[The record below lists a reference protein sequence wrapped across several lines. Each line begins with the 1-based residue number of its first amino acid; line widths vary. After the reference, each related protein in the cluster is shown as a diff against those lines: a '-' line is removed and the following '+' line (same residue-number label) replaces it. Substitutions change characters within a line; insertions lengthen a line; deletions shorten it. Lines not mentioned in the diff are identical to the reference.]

1 MLEIRIGYGDMVS
14 ELMRIP
20 MSASDSEAVKKILDE
35 GKTGNQTVTVRSLVS
50 PVQPLSEMIT
60 GLDYGDETRRKELDF
75 LDSRLRH
82 MTRREQD
89 IFSVALK
96 LEAPGT
102 LKEIINLSFNLDSY
116 DLLED
121 ISDPGRTAA
130 ELLRRGKQIEIPEVL
145 YPMLDFERIRDS
157 YFADHKGDYCPS
169 GLVLKREDTVY
180 TEVYQNHFPD
190 PGYDKNS
197 LFLLHLRRPSQNGM
211 VNVSLAIPAD
221 KEQME
226 LAKKELGIQEFS
238 ECQWNQYGGPLDE
251 LRHYL
256 PVGGKVDE
264 LNRFAWF
271 LKEKVLDGTEQIV
284 EKLKAV
290 LTAECPRS
298 LDEAIGILN
307 DLDHYQV
314 LSEFRTPE
322 DYARWRMKDDGSLYV
337 SRFCEAYL
345 DWNSLGKALMKR
357 DGTRWSEQGTVLRD
371 EWHCN
376 ELSENASV
384 IRLYS
389 PLLAELV
396 DEDGYSSSLS
406 SVGLI
411 SYEEDIRDAIAAD
424 DILKTEKGL
433 ADYLDNQLLKQRV
446 ISMCPTVERYQY
458 NLWGVLEIK
467 SHGELNPEELE
478 VLKREWA
485 GQACDGW
492 GECFSQEGIECESD
506 CDLYVYFGHS
516 KFRVQT
522 EQELKGIV
530 PEQELTGMEGM
541 GGIS

>member
-1 MLEIRIGYGDMVS
+1 MLAIRIGYGDVISEQMLFPLSSTNYEAANQMV
-14 ELMRIP
+14 
-20 MSASDSEAVKKILDE
+20 DE
-35 GKTGNQTVTVRSLVS
+35 GREAKQSVTILSLVS
-50 PVQPLSEMIT
+50 SVPPLAEIIT
-60 GLDYGDETRRKELDF
+60 GMDYGNEQIRRELDF

-82 MTRREQD
+82 MTRKEQD

-96 LEAPGT
+96 LEEPGT
-102 LKEIINLSFNLDSY
+102 LKEIINLSYNLDSY

-121 ISDPGRTAA
+121 ISNPGRIAA

-180 TEVYQNHFPD
+180 TEVYQNYLPD

-197 LFLLHLRRPSQNGM
+197 IFLLHLRRPSRNGM

-256 PVGGKVDE
+256 PVGSKVEE
-264 LNRFAWF
+264 LNQFAWF
-271 LKEKVLDGTEQIV
+271 LKEKGLDGTEQIV

-298 LDEAIGILN
+298 LDEATDVLS
-307 DLDHYQV
+307 DLDHYQIF
-314 LSEFRTPE
+314 SDFRTPE

-371 EWHCN
+371 EWHCS
-376 ELSENASV
+376 ELCENASV

-396 DEDGYSSSLS
+396 DEDEYSSSLS

-411 SYEEDIRDAIAAD
+411 SYEDDILDAIAAD

-446 ISMCPTVERYQY
+446 ISMRPTVERYQY

-467 SHGELNPEELE
+467 SHGELNQEELE

>member
-14 ELMRIP
+14 EQMGIP
-20 MSASDSEAVKKILDE
+20 MSASDFEAAKKILDE
-35 GKTGNQTVTVRSLVS
+35 GKAGNQTVTVRSLVS
-50 PVQPLSEMIT
+50 SVQPLSEMIT
-60 GLDYGDETRRKELDF
+60 GMDYGDETKRKELDF
-75 LDSRLRH
+75 LDTRLRH
-82 MTRREQD
+82 MTRKEQD

-96 LEAPGT
+96 LETPGT
-102 LKEIINLSFNLDSY
+102 LKEIINLSYNLDSY
-116 DLLED
+116 ELLED

-157 YFADHKGDYCPS
+157 YFSDHKGDYCPS

-180 TEVYQNHFPD
+180 TEMYQNYLPD

-197 LFLLHLRRPSQNGM
+197 IFLLHLRRSSRNGM

-221 KEQME
+221 EEKME

-256 PVGGKVDE
+256 PVGSEIEE

-271 LKEKVLDGTEQIV
+271 LKEKVLDSTEQTV
-284 EKLKAV
+284 EKLKAA
-290 LTAECPRS
+290 LTAECPRN
-298 LDEAIGILN
+298 LNEAAVVVSGLSR
-307 DLDHYQV
+307 YQIQ
-314 LSEFRTPE
+314 SDFEKPE
-322 DYARWRMKDDGSLYV
+322 DYARWRIQNDDALHISG
-337 SRFCEAYL
+337 FFEPYL
-345 DWNSLGKALMKR
+345 DWNALGRALMKR
-357 DGTRWSEQGTVLRD
+357 DGVRWSEQGAVLCDVWYCKELND
-371 EWHCN
+371 EC
-376 ELSENASV
+376 SV
-384 IRLYS
+384 TRLFS
-389 PLLAELV
+389 PLQAELV
-396 DEDGYSSSLS
+396 DEDEYSSSLS

-411 SYEEDIRDAIAAD
+411 AYEDHIQKAIAED
-424 DILKTEKGL
+424 YVLRTEKGL
-433 ADYLDNQLLKQRV
+433 GEYLDNQLLKRRI
-446 ISMCPTVERYQY
+446 ISMRPTVERYQY

-467 SHGELNPEELE
+467 SHGELNQEELE
-478 VLKREWA
+478 VIKREWA

-492 GECFSQEGIECESD
+492 GEGFSQEGIECESD

-516 KFRVQT
+516 KFRAQT

>member
-14 ELMRIP
+14 EQMGIP
-20 MSASDSEAVKKILDE
+20 MSASDFETAKKILDE
-35 GKTGNQTVTVRSLVS
+35 GKAGNQTVTVRSLVS

-60 GLDYGDETRRKELDF
+60 GMDYGDETMRKELDF
-75 LDSRLRH
+75 LDTRLRH
-82 MTRREQD
+82 MTRKEQD
-89 IFSVALK
+89 IFTVALK
-96 LEAPGT
+96 LETPGT
-102 LKEIINLSFNLDSY
+102 LKGIINLSYNLDAY

-121 ISDPGRTAA
+121 ISDPGRIAA

-157 YFADHKGDYCPS
+157 YFTDHRGDYCPS

-180 TEVYQNHFPD
+180 TEVYQNYLPD

-197 LFLLHLRRPSQNGM
+197 IFLLHLRRPSRNGM

-221 KEQME
+221 EEKME

-256 PVGGKVDE
+256 PVGSEIEE

-271 LKEKVLDGTEQIV
+271 LKEKVLDGTEQTV
-284 EKLKAV
+284 EKLKAA
-290 LTAECPRS
+290 LTAECPRN
-298 LDEAIGILN
+298 LNEAAVVVSGLSR
-307 DLDHYQV
+307 YQIQ
-314 LSEFRTPE
+314 SDFEKPE
-322 DYARWRMKDDGSLYV
+322 DYARWRIKNDDELHISG
-337 SRFCEAYL
+337 FFEPYL
-345 DWNSLGKALMKR
+345 DWNDLGRALMKR
-357 DGTRWSEQGTVLRD
+357 DGVRWSKQGAVLCDVWYCKELND
-371 EWHCN
+371 EC
-376 ELSENASV
+376 SV
-384 IRLYS
+384 TRLFS
-389 PLLAELV
+389 PLQAELV
-396 DEDGYSSSLS
+396 DEDEYSSSLS

-411 SYEEDIRDAIAAD
+411 AYEDHIQKAIAED
-424 DILKTEKGL
+424 YVLRTEKGL
-433 ADYLDNQLLKQRV
+433 GEYLDNQLLKRRI
-446 ISMCPTVERYQY
+446 ISMRPTVERYQY

-492 GECFSQEGIECESD
+492 GEVFSQESIECESD